1 MFLSEEDIP
10 NGDTFNNLKE
20 MKTTWI
26 DSSTAMSSIY
36 KSTYKY
42 EHTLSS
48 ISKGW
53 RYIAVV
59 YPR

>member
-1 MFLSEEDIP
+1 MFLNEEDIP
-10 NGDTFNNLKE
+10 NRDAFNNLKE

-36 KSTYKY
+36 KSKYEY

-48 ISKGW
+48 ML
-53 RYIAVV
+53 
-59 YPR
+59 

>member
-10 NGDTFNNLKE
+10 YGNTFNNLKE

-36 KSTYKY
+36 KSTYEY

-48 ISKGW
+48 IS
-53 RYIAVV
+53 
-59 YPR
+59 